1 MIWDLFVLYMYM
13 YTNIEVAIELAVSTS
28 NELFSCFATITT
40 SVQQEAQEAWALMQ
54 YWQWKTEM

>member
-1 MIWDLFVLYMYM
+1 MYM

-54 YWQWKTEM
+54 Y